1 MSQSPQHRNLV
12 METYDKIVQNGIDNP
27 LKLLQSTID
36 YLKSQK
42 SNLSEMS
49 LLYCLQSD
57 YYFEKGLYD
66 EAYKLIMAAAQID
79 SERTEVLQSL
89 INVHTPQANDN
100 EGNKNNSYSASS
112 NPYEDDEKAHEYCI
126 KLGNLYP

>member
-36 YLKSQK
+36 YLKFEK
-42 SNLSEMS
+42 SNVSEIS
-49 LLYCLQSD
+49 LLYCLKSD

-66 EAYKLIMAAAQID
+66 EAYKCIMAAAQID
-79 SERTEVLQSL
+79 SERKEFLQSF
-89 INVHTPQANDN
+89 INIHTQLANDN
-100 EGNKNNSYSASS
+100 ECNK
-112 NPYEDDEKAHEYCI
+112 K
-126 KLGNLYP
+126 K